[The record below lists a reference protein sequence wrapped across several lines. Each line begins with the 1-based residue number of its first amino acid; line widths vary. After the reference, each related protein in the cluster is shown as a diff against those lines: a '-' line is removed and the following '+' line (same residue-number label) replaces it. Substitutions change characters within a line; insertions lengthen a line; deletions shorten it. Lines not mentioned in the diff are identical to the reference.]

1 MNNYENLSTI
11 IEEIDCLRSIYEE
24 EIIFSNEKQ
33 FLRAKVSAQ
42 VFLYRN
48 LSLVSAAVSE
58 IKAEKFFKK
67 AFLSL

>member
-24 EIIFSNEKQ
+24 EIVFSNEKQ
-33 FLRAKVSAQ
+33 FLRARVSAQ

-48 LSLVSAAVSE
+48 LSLVSVAVS
-58 IKAEKFFKK
+58 KTRQKSF
-67 AFLSL
+67 